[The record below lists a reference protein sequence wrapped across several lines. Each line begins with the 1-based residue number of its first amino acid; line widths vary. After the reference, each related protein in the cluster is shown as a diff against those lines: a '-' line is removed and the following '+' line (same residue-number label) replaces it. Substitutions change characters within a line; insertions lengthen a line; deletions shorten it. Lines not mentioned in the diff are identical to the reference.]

1 MDNEPRGVTG
11 TVDGVNTPRRE
22 GSIPAVLA
30 GLLLAAGLTLAHST
44 AAADTGH
51 VAAGWVLRVS
61 VAEAVGGKTVIGQLT
76 VDRATE
82 KGFVTA
88 YGCDDGLP
96 SASDGAVT
104 RSDVNYDGDVTPAA
118 SNRLIVEADD
128 DGDVC
133 FYTSATVDLIVDL
146 NAVSFDT
153 GIFSFPNRRI
163 DTRSGTGGV
172 TIAPGGGAEAPVWPP
187 YEPSPQLAGVAA
199 LTGEPADADVT
210 GRPILA
216 AKIDNFRLA
225 RPQWALDEADA
236 IIEVNV
242 EGVTRFIALF
252 HSQLPAELGP
262 VRSARTGDLDLLTAM
277 NRPVFAYSGA
287 NPGVTAWVGSAASS
301 GVLIDFTAMSGPC
314 YRRDPDRPG
323 PHNLLIDPACAVDA
337 ATTAG
342 PARPL
347 WTTDPAWTAPAE
359 AAVVADTMFSVRMD
373 GVDVG
378 WTWDAATG
386 TYLRTQDG
394 APHVAV
400 SGQQIAANS
409 VVEISALHARSPVDE
424 RSPHPITVG
433 KGDAVVHRDGLAI
446 TGTWSRPTAYDAF
459 TFVDRASGTA
469 IPLDLGTTFVEV
481 VRAG

>member
-96 SASDGAVT
+96 SASDGGVT

-146 NAVSFDT
+146 NGTAGV
-153 GIFSFPNRRI
+153 GIFSFPNRRT

-172 TIAPGGGAEAPVWPP
+172 TIAPPGGAEAPVWPP